1 METWRSEEGCVSE
14 AVHCKPHAATAESQ
28 GRAATDTR
36 DKCNRLIYVTTW
48 LEEQV
53 ADWGILMSEV
63 IL

>member
-1 METWRSEEGCVSE
+1 MEKSEGGRASE
-14 AVHCKPHAATAESQ
+14 AIHCKPHAATAESQ

-48 LEEQV
+48 VLEQV
-53 ADWGILMSEV
+53 AAWDVLASEV